1 MTRIFALAAAMT
13 LTMASAAF
21 AHHPLGG
28 MTPETALHGFLSG
41 VGHPVIGFDHLAF
54 VIAIGLMAAFH
65 RARLVMPAA
74 FVAGTLGGTMLILAS
89 VTLPLAEVVI
99 TGSVMVAG
107 GFAMRGKITDIRPAA
122 ALAAGAG
129 LFHGWAYGQAV
140 VGAETTP
147 IVAYLLGFGFV
158 QMAIAMGVALFTARV
173 WKAFDAEAMQ
183 PRLAGAVVAGVGLT
197 YMVEIVEP
205 LIVSAM

>member
-13 LTMASAAF
+13 LTIASAAF

-173 WKAFDAEAMQ
+173 WKAFDADAMQ